1 MGKFLWRLWRRY
13 APGAARRQLAIAPL
27 PLGYIGERFWAAALL
42 SIAACPMSFADG
54 QGNFMSQ
61 GAAARPR
68 GRFSVKGQIFAA
80 SLLAIVLLIW
90 FWNWDW
96 FIPFVESSASS
107 AIGRKVTIQHMH
119 VRLGGATDVALTGV
133 TIANPD
139 EFTGTEPFLTA
150 DRLVVDANV
159 LDYIKHQIIV
169 LPLIEIDHPVAAV
182 RQLGDGRDNYTFH
195 FPASKPNGK
204 PAPPP
209 RLGNLVINDGQA
221 SVIMPKLKTNFDLA
235 IQTKA
240 SPDPHFIK
248 GDEIVV
254 DAHGTYAGAPVT
266 GHFIGG
272 ALLSLRDAANP
283 YPVDLH
289 VANGTTHAA
298 LTGTIE
304 QPASFGGANLTLAL
318 SGQDMANLYQLT
330 GVPIPGTP
338 PYSITG
344 KLDYHQNAFRLS
356 DIAGRLGSSDLEGT
370 ITESTPTDGS
380 RRLVTADLTSR
391 RVDLTDLA
399 GFLGATPGKTTTP
412 GQDKATKI
420 AQARAD
426 EKPNLIPDTPINLP
440 KINAANVEF
449 RYRGEH
455 IINKDA
461 PLDDVVINLS
471 IENGRITAHPVSF
484 AVGGGTIAINLDLHP
499 VEATLHTTA
508 NVDFRRI
515 PLARLMASTRAFAGD
530 GTIGGSAHVTGTGN
544 SMAAILGHG
553 DGGLQLFMNQGGD
566 VSALLVDLAGLQVG
580 DAALSALGIP
590 NKTQIQCLVSDF
602 ALQNGVVDTKTL
614 LVATKEANI
623 LGAGTIN
630 LETEQLNLALK
641 TSATHF
647 QIGSLST
654 PINFGGTLKHPSV
667 LPAAGPLAAKAGAAI
682 GLGILFPPLALL
694 PTIRLGLGDQ
704 NACDDTLQALHAGT
718 PHNPD

>member
-1 MGKFLWRLWRRY
+1 
-13 APGAARRQLAIAPL
+13 
-27 PLGYIGERFWAAALL
+27 
-42 SIAACPMSFADG
+42 
-54 QGNFMSQ
+54 MSQ

-68 GRFSVKGQIFAA
+68 GRSSIRAQIVAVI
-80 SLLAIVLLIW
+80 LLIIVVLIW

-107 AIGRKVTIQHMH
+107 AIGRKVTIQHLH
-119 VRLGGATDVALTGV
+119 VRLGDVTEVALTGI
-133 TIANPD
+133 TITNPD
-139 EFTGTEPFLTA
+139 GFTATDNFATV

-159 LDYIKHQIIV
+159 LDYIKHQTIV
-169 LPLIEIDHPVAAV
+169 LPVIEVDHPVATV
-182 RQLGDGRDNYTFH
+182 RQLENGSNNYTLNF
-195 FPASKPNGK
+195 AKSKPNVK
-204 PAPPP
+204 PSAPPQIGE
-209 RLGNLVINDGQA
+209 LLINDGEA
-221 SVIMPKLKTNFDLA
+221 TVIMPKLKTSFDLT
-235 IQTKA
+235 IQTKP
-240 SPDPHFIK
+240 STDQNFIK
-248 GDEIVV
+248 GDELVV
-254 DAHGTYAGAPVT
+254 DAHGTYAGAPIS
-266 GHFIGG
+266 GNFIGG
-272 ALLSLRDAANP
+272 ALLSLRDASNP

-289 VANGTTHAA
+289 VANGTTRAS
-298 LTGTIE
+298 LIGTIE
-304 QPASFGGANLTLAL
+304 QPASFGGANLTLAF

-330 GVPIPGTP
+330 GVPIPSTP
-338 PYSITG
+338 PYSLTG
-344 KLDYHQNAFRLS
+344 KLDYHKNAFRLS
-356 DIAGRLGSSDLEGT
+356 DISGRLGSSDLEGS
-370 ITESTPTDGS
+370 ISESMPTDGS
-380 RRLVTADLTSR
+380 RRLVAADLMSR

-412 GQDKATKI
+412 GQDAATK
-420 AQARAD
+420 AKEARANAS
-426 EKPNLIPDTPINLP
+426 PNLIPDTPINLP

-455 IINKDA
+455 IINRDA

-484 AVGGGTIAINLDLHP
+484 AVGGGTIAIYLDVDP
-499 VEATLHTTA
+499 AGNILHTKA

-515 PLARLMASTRAFAGD
+515 PLARLMAATRAFAGD
-530 GTIGGSAHVTGTGN
+530 GIIGGSAHVIGTGN

-553 DGGLQLFMNQGGD
+553 NGGLQLFMNQGGD

-602 ALQNGVVDTKTL
+602 SLTNGVVDTKAL

-630 LETEQLNLALK
+630 LDSEKLNLAMR
-641 TSATHF
+641 TDATHF

-654 PINFGGTLKHPSV
+654 PINFGGTIKHPSV
-667 LPAAGPLAAKAGAAI
+667 LPAAGPLAAKAGAAV

-694 PTIRLGLGDQ
+694 PTIRLGLGDE
-704 NACDDTLQALHAGT
+704 NACNDTLESLHNGT

>member
-1 MGKFLWRLWRRY
+1 
-13 APGAARRQLAIAPL
+13 
-27 PLGYIGERFWAAALL
+27 
-42 SIAACPMSFADG
+42 
-54 QGNFMSQ
+54 MSQ

-68 GRFSVKGQIFAA
+68 GRISIKGQIIAA
-80 SLLAIVLLIW
+80 ILLVLALLIW

-107 AIGRKVTIQHMH
+107 AIGRKVTIQHLY
-119 VRLGGATDVALTGV
+119 VRLGGITEVALTG
-133 TIANPD
+133 ISISNPD
-139 EFTGTEPFLTA
+139 GFTATDDFATV

-159 LDYIKHQIIV
+159 LDYIKHQTIV
-169 LPLIEIDHPVAAV
+169 LPMIEIDHPVVAV
-182 RQLGDGRDNYTFH
+182 RQLADGGNNYTLNF
-195 FPASKPNGK
+195 ATSKPGQK

-209 RLGNLVINDGQA
+209 KIGDLLINDGIA
-221 SVIMPKLKTNFDLA
+221 SVIMPRLKTDFDLT
-235 IQTKA
+235 IQTRP
-240 SPDPHFIK
+240 STDQHFTT
-248 GDEIVV
+248 GDELVV
-254 DAHGTYAGAPVT
+254 DAHGTYAGAPIT

-272 ALLSLRDAANP
+272 ALLSLRDASNP

-289 VANGTTHAA
+289 VANGATQAS

-304 QPASFGGANLTLAL
+304 QPADFGGAKLTLAF
-318 SGQDMANLYQLT
+318 SGQDMADLYQLT
-330 GVPIPGTP
+330 GVPIPSTP
-338 PYSITG
+338 PYSLTG
-344 KLDYHQNAFRLS
+344 KLDYHANAFRLS
-356 DIAGRLGSSDLEGT
+356 DISGRLGSSDLEGV
-370 ITESTPTDGS
+370 ITETTPADGA
-380 RRLVTADLTSR
+380 RRKVTADLASR

-412 GQDKATKI
+412 GQDEATK
-420 AQARAD
+420 AKQARAD
-426 EKPNLIPDTPINLP
+426 ASPNLIPDTPINLP

-449 RYRGEH
+449 RYRGAH
-455 IINKDA
+455 IINRDA

-471 IENGRITAHPVSF
+471 IANGRITAHPVSF
-484 AVGGGTIAINLDLHP
+484 AVGGGTIAISLDLDP
-499 VEATLHTTA
+499 AGNVLHTDA

-553 DGGLQLFMNQGGD
+553 NGGLQLFMNQGGD

-602 ALQNGVVDTKTL
+602 GLHDGVVDTKAL

-630 LETEQLNLALK
+630 LATEKLNLAMR
-641 TSATHF
+641 TDATHF

-667 LPAAGPLAAKAGAAI
+667 LPAAGPLAAKAGAAV

-694 PTIRLGLGDQ
+694 PTIRLGLGDE
-704 NACDDTLQALHAGT
+704 NACGDTLQSLHDGA